1 MALTQIDDRGLKTPI
16 DLLDNE
22 KIRLGTGNDL
32 ELYHDASHSR
42 LVNGTGNLLLDNS
55 NGTDMYL
62 NSGNDIYIRPQGSEN
77 GIKVIGDA
85 AVELYYDD
93 SKKLETTSSGAT
105 ISGANPV
112 LELAGTANTS
122 GNTFLHIN
130 ANANHWCIGADNYTS
145 QNLFVIKDGTPSS
158 STHRFAIDA
167 SGRIGI
173 GTTSPGSFDG
183 SADDLVINGSGN
195 TGITINSG
203 ATSST
208 SEGNL
213 VFAEGNG
220 SGGSADEWRG
230 VIQYKHGD
238 DYMRFLT
245 DNSERMRIDSS
256 GKVSVGGET
265 PIYNF
270 NVRGSGQQVLLVGST
285 DAGGAYLTLDGDS
298 NGDGQSG
305 DYCSI
310 GHTTAG
316 NLEIIAD
323 NPNGNANVIFKAGNA
338 AEAFRID
345 SAGRLKINHSDHQS
359 QLDNTFIS
367 VYDSNGG
374 GGISKNYAMMQVNN
388 YGTGNNGD
396 TAGIGFGA
404 GAGNSYI
411 KGSIGFMRTGGYGQ
425 GDFTFNLN
433 TDNSNALV
441 NDTDEV
447 VRIRKEGGITFNG
460 DTAAA
465 NALDDFE
472 EGSWTATVYWS
483 SSNTTGGYTNT
494 TTVTGNYTK
503 IGGVVAV
510 TVSVN
515 PSTMNSGSNCWI
527 SYISLPFQP
536 SQSWGAAFAPY
547 SGRGNYGG
555 TLDRDDFNVPYAQF
569 SSGNGGTIVPLVT
582 GMGRGAGYWGHY
594 SGDSAASATISGTY
608 MTNS

>member
-1 MALTQIDDRGLKTPI
+1 MGLTKIDDRGLKTPI

-130 ANANHWCIGADNYTS
+130 ANANHWCVGADNYSS

-203 ATSST
+203 AASST

-270 NVRGSGQQVLLVGST
+270 NVRGSGQQVLLIGST
-285 DAGGAYLTLDGDS
+285 NAGGAYLTLDGDS

-323 NPNGNANVIFKAGNA
+323 NPNGDANVIISSGNA
-338 AEAFRID
+338 AEALRINGSQRVGIGTSSPETGAKLTISGQGLTVKGQNTAHTTNGLAIGQEGSGVAQLRAYGSD
-345 SAGRLKINHSDHQS
+345 STSYGEVDIQLSTNNGTSSNSNFKFIKLSSGSSVLKIP
-359 QLDNTFIS
+359 T
-367 VYDSNGG
+367 NGG
-374 GGISKNYAMMQVNN
+374 IQFPSYDESTSDGNSVSTNTLDDYEEGTFTPQFLINGLETGISYN
-388 YGTGNNGD
+388 
-396 TAGIGFGA
+396 
-404 GAGNSYI
+404 
-411 KGSIGFMRTGGYGQ
+411 
-425 GDFTFNLN
+425 
-433 TDNSNALV
+433 
-441 NDTDEV
+441 
-447 VRIRKEGGITFNG
+447 
-460 DTAAA
+460 
-465 NALDDFE
+465 
-472 EGSWTATVYWS
+472 
-483 SSNTTGGYTNT
+483 
-494 TTVTGNYTK
+494 
-503 IGGVVAV
+503 
-510 TVSVN
+510 
-515 PSTMNSGSNCWI
+515 
-527 SYISLPFQP
+527 
-536 SQSWGAAFAPY
+536 
-547 SGRGNYGG
+547 
-555 TLDRDDFNVPYAQF
+555 
-569 SSGNGGTIVPLVT
+569 
-582 GMGRGAGYWGHY
+582 GRGAAYIKIGSLVFVRGSVSLSSIGSGSGSASIGNLPFTIRNDYASSSQEGFGMLTYWAGTN
-594 SGDSAASATISGTY
+594 STSNFIFWASENGTTATIQRINGASTVANADQNDFNNTSDLRFSLIY
-608 MTNS
+608 TAN

>member
-1 MALTQIDDRGLKTPI
+1 MSQIKLTADSGGGTTSLKAPSSTTSNADVVLKLPVADGSSGQVLKTDGSGQLSFTSNAGTTI
-16 DLLDNE
+16 NNNADNRIITGSGTASTLNGE
-22 KIRLGTGNDL
+22 SSLTWTGSALELTAGTGNQFPIQIRNDFTPNSQRAD
-32 ELYHDASHSR
+32 YASLLNATSNNTLR
-42 LVNGTGNLLLDNS
+42 LGSVNS
-55 NGTDMYL
+55 NGGVTIQATR
-62 NSGNDIYIRPQGSEN
+62 GNDSAVKHDLWLQPDG
-77 GIKVIGDA
+77 GKV
-85 AVELYYDD
+85 
-93 SKKLETTSSGAT
+93 T
-105 ISGANPV
+105 
-112 LELAGTANTS
+112 
-122 GNTFLHIN
+122 
-130 ANANHWCIGADNYTS
+130 IGAS
-145 QNLFVIKDGTPSS
+145 
-158 STHRFAIDA
+158 
-167 SGRIGI
+167 
-173 GTTSPGSFDG
+173 
-183 SADDLVINGSGN
+183 
-195 TGITINSG
+195 
-203 ATSST
+203 
-208 SEGNL
+208 
-213 VFAEGNG
+213 
-220 SGGSADEWRG
+220 
-230 VIQYKHGD
+230 
-238 DYMRFLT
+238 
-245 DNSERMRIDSS
+245 
-256 GKVSVGGET
+256 

-270 NVRGSGQQVLLVGST
+270 NVRGTGQQTILVGST
-285 DAGGAYLTLDGDS
+285 DAGGAWLTLDGDS

-305 DYCSI
+305 DYCAI

-494 TTVTGNYTK
+494 TTVSGNYTK

-536 SQSWGAAFAPY
+536 SSSWAAAFAPY

-555 TLDRDDFNVPYAQF
+555 TLDRDDYNVPYAQF
-569 SSGNGGTIVPLVT
+569 SSSNGGTIVPLVT

-594 SGDSAASATISGTY
+594 SGDTLASATISGTY